1 MCPAAGLSACYI
13 QDVIVCPN
21 CGYQQDRG
29 DKCEKCSSLFAYYSE
44 PASQITNRGTL
55 YSPRVSDGMA
65 SGDAQEAVEEPSSF
79 AALCA
84 FYRRARWVA
93 LAVVVLV
100 FALILRKGAPPPVKV
115 DSNAAARA
123 EEKIRV
129 SEAASSVGQ
138 PHQLQLDNVE
148 LNSYLNQNL
157 AIDGRTEPAS
167 ATPSTAPPLS
177 PGLSTAASSN
187 PAAASQP
194 SQPSSW
200 QASPQAAPTLEE
212 VQSSVKDVR
221 VDMQGDLVKA
231 YIVYNFHGQDLSLE
245 LDGHLHAEGGYL
257 KFEPV
262 SGSLGSL
269 PLPASVLQSAA
280 QQLLNSPENREKMK
294 LPPDMTD
301 IQIVDGQVVAT
312 YK

>member
-1 MCPAAGLSACYI
+1 
-13 QDVIVCPN
+13 VIVCPN
-21 CGYQQDRG
+21 CGFNQDGG
-29 DKCEKCSSLFAYYSE
+29 DKCSKCSSLFAYYAE
-44 PASQITNRGTL
+44 TASQITNGGTL
-55 YSPRVSDGMA
+55 YSPRVNDGKA
-65 SGDAQEAVEEPSSF
+65 PNDAFEISEEPGPF
-79 AALCA
+79 AGVRT

-93 LAVVVLV
+93 LAFVVLIIV
-100 FALILRKGAPPPVKV
+100 LIIRKGAPPPVKV
-115 DSNAAARA
+115 DPNAAARA

-129 SEAASSVGQ
+129 SEAASSVGE
-138 PHQLQLDNVE
+138 PHKLQLDNVE

-157 AIDGRTEPAS
+157 AINGRTEPAS
-167 ATPSTAPPLS
+167 ALAPALPT
-177 PGLSTAASSN
+177 STAAAA
-187 PAAASQP
+187 PASPTAAPQS
-194 SQPSSW
+194 
-200 QASPQAAPTLEE
+200 SPQAAPTLDE

-231 YIVYNFHGQDLSLE
+231 YIVYNFHGEDLSLE

-257 KFEPV
+257 KFDPV

-280 QQLLNSPENREKMK
+280 QQLLESPENREKLK

>member
-1 MCPAAGLSACYI
+1 
-13 QDVIVCPN
+13 VIVCPN
-21 CGYQQDRG
+21 CGYQQDGG
-29 DKCEKCSSLFAYYSE
+29 DKCQKCSSLFAYYGE
-44 PASQITNRGTL
+44 PASQVTNRGTL
-55 YSPRVSDGMA
+55 YSPRVCDGMA

-79 AALCA
+79 AALRT

-100 FALILRKGAPPPVKV
+100 FVLILRKGAPPPVKV

-167 ATPSTAPPLS
+167 ATPSTAPRLS
-177 PGLSTAASSN
+177 PGLSTAAPSN

-194 SQPSSW
+194 T
-200 QASPQAAPTLEE
+200 SPQATPQATPTLEE

-294 LPPDMTD
+294 LPPDVTD
-301 IQIVDGQVVAT
+301 IQIVDGQIVAS

>member
-1 MCPAAGLSACYI
+1 MAVAFACYI
-13 QDVIVCPN
+13 QTVIVCPN
-21 CGYQQDRG
+21 CGFQQDGG
-29 DKCEKCSSLFAYYSE
+29 DKCAKCSSLFAYYAE
-44 PASQITNRGTL
+44 TASQITNGGTL
-55 YSPRVSDGMA
+55 YSPRVNDGKA
-65 SGDAQEAVEEPSSF
+65 PNEAVEIPDEPSPF
-79 AALCA
+79 AGLRT

-93 LAVVVLV
+93 LAFVVLI
-100 FALILRKGAPPPVKV
+100 FMLILRKGAPPPVKV
-115 DSNAAARA
+115 DPNAAVRA

-157 AIDGRTEPAS
+157 AINGRTEPAS
-167 ATPSTAPPLS
+167 ATPVPSSPLPS
-177 PGLSTAASSN
+177 ANGAAIPAS
-187 PAAASQP
+187 PAAAPQT
-194 SQPSSW
+194 
-200 QASPQAAPTLEE
+200 SPQSAPTLEE

-231 YIVYNFHGQDLSLE
+231 YIVYDFHGQDLSLE

-269 PLPASVLQSAA
+269 PLPTSVLQSAA
-280 QQLLNSPENREKMK
+280 DQLLNSPENREKLK
-294 LPPDMTD
+294 LPPDVSD

>member
-1 MCPAAGLSACYI
+1 MPRAGTAAGVAACYI
-13 QDVIVCPN
+13 RNVIVCPN
-21 CGYQQDRG
+21 CGYQQDGG
-29 DKCEKCSSLFAYYSE
+29 DKCAKCSTLFAYYAE
-44 PASQITNRGTL
+44 TAAQITNGGTL
-55 YSPRVSDGMA
+55 YSPRVSDGTA
-65 SGDAQEAVEEPSSF
+65 HSDTLPIVEEQSAF
-79 AALCA
+79 AGFRN

-93 LAVVVLV
+93 LAFVVLV
-100 FALILRKGAPPPVKV
+100 FILILRKGAPPPVKM
-115 DSNAAARA
+115 DPNAAVRA

-157 AIDGRTEPAS
+157 AIDGRTEAPIAS
-167 ATPSTAPPLS
+167 PPV
-177 PGLSTAASSN
+177 A
-187 PAAASQP
+187 PAAAAVVPASP
-194 SQPSSW
+194 ASSP
-200 QASPQAAPTLEE
+200 QSSPQAAPTLEE

-245 LDGHLHAEGGYL
+245 LDGHVHAEGGYL

-280 QQLLNSPENREKMK
+280 QQLLESPENREKLK
-294 LPPDMTD
+294 LPPDVTD